1 MIVSYA
7 VHNKFSKQNLA
18 CRACHG
24 PKRMTTHNHHHHNS
38 NFLLVFFF
46 CGHNNNKPGTTAWSL
61 EYVISL
67 LLWPQLLHKKREEK
81 RKFQQNLFIQ
91 KAQLQ
96 FRRRFLS
103 LLLLLLSSH
112 LFNTFFL
119 LGLQQIPMTQVGN
132 GKTIP

>member
-18 CRACHG
+18 CHACHG
-24 PKRMTTHNHHHHNS
+24 PKRMTTHNHHHNS

-67 LLWPQLLHKKREEK
+67 LLYPNYCTKRE
-81 RKFQQNLFIQ
+81 RKKGNANKIYL
-91 KAQLQ
+91 
-96 FRRRFLS
+96 FRRLN
-103 LLLLLLSSH
+103 
-112 LFNTFFL
+112 FNLEGTS
-119 LGLQQIPMTQVGN
+119 
-132 GKTIP
+132 